1 MKKVLLILVLFFAC
15 KNTTAIAHGVPDT
28 LQYLKTIVQNK
39 SQYIGQP
46 FSKLLKDLEI
56 NIQYFSPDGG
66 IWHDRSKETSTSFSF
81 YFPTRAEDINLAYP
95 FLKIIWKDP
104 LNALQSGSI
113 YDQSDRGRFSSE
125 ARLFYLSGIIEDIK
139 ILE

>member
-1 MKKVLLILVLFFAC
+1 MKKVLLILVVFLHA
-15 KNTTAIAHGVPDT
+15 KAQLRAQGVPDT

-66 IWHDRSKETSTSFSF
+66 I
-81 YFPTRAEDINLAYP
+81 
-95 FLKIIWKDP
+95 
-104 LNALQSGSI
+104 
-113 YDQSDRGRFSSE
+113 
-125 ARLFYLSGIIEDIK
+125 
-139 ILE
+139 

>member
-1 MKKVLLILVLFFAC
+1 MKKVLLILVVFLHA
-15 KNTTAIAHGVPDT
+15 KAQLRAQGVPDT
-28 LQYLKTIVQNK
+28 LQYLKTIVQNR

>member
-1 MKKVLLILVLFFAC
+1 MKKVLLILVVFLHA
-15 KNTTAIAHGVPDT
+15 KAQLRAQGVPDT
-28 LQYLKTIVQNK
+28 LQYLKTIVQNR

-46 FSKLLKDLEI
+46 FSKLLKALEI

>member
-1 MKKVLLILVLFFAC
+1 MKKVLLILVVFLHA
-15 KNTTAIAHGVPDT
+15 KAQLRAQGVPDT